1 MGAWNLFDPIYYN
14 FTRLTYIDTETPE
27 ENILRVRLTRY
38 KGRDVIL
45 SDGTQVNKNDILVK
59 IHLHNVRLLT
69 EIQYLKNDIKRG
81 RFICQSI
88 RKSLP
93 SLVSYI
99 QNHHKAEEIKGIIGI
114 TMLNKGANRLGFEVV
129 PISNPFYK
137 WFKWASF
144 LPINILSAASP
155 SFKYI
160 SKQSGPNYLFMSKT
174 RLTSMYKG

>member
-38 KGRDVIL
+38 KGRNVIL
-45 SDGTQVNKNDILVK
+45 SDGTQINKNDTLVK

-69 EIQYLKNDIKRG
+69 EMQHIKNDIKRG
-81 RFICQSI
+81 RFIYQSI

-99 QNHHKAEEIKGIIGI
+99 QNHHKSDEIKGIIGI
-114 TMLNKGANRLGFEVV
+114 TMLDRGANRLGFEVV
-129 PISNPFYK
+129 PIASPFYK
-137 WFKWASF
+137 WFKWASL
-144 LPINILSAASP
+144 LPINFLSATSL
-155 SFKYI
+155 KCI

-174 RLTSMYKG
+174 RLTSMYK